1 MVAGIGPVQMT
12 GNINALRG
20 ALDSANATGGAG
32 ATDRT
37 GAAGDILDKI
47 GSTSDSKVAGAGGAG
62 FGQAVGDALQK
73 VGNQELAVQKAAEA
87 AATGDLRSVSDYMIA
102 ATESQLT
109 TQITVAVR
117 DRAISAFNDIMRMQI

>member
-1 MVAGIGPVQMT
+1 MVAGVGPVQMT

-20 ALDSANATGGAG
+20 ALDKATT
-32 ATDRT
+32 TDRM
-37 GAAGDILDKI
+37 GGAGDILDKI
-47 GSTSDSKVAGAGGAG
+47 GSTADSRVAGATGTG
-62 FGQAVGDALQK
+62 FGQAVGDALKK
-73 VGNQELAVQKAAEA
+73 VGNQEVAVEKAAEA

>member
-20 ALDSANATGGAG
+20 ALDKAG
-32 ATDRT
+32 ALDKG

-47 GSTSDSKVAGAGGAG
+47 GAADSKVAGAGGAG

>member
-20 ALDSANATGGAG
+20 ALDKANATGGAG
-32 ATDRT
+32 T
-37 GAAGDILDKI
+37 AGDILDKI
-47 GSTSDSKVAGAGGAG
+47 GSTSNIGASDSKVAGAGSAG

>member
-12 GNINALRG
+12 GNINAMRG
-20 ALDSANATGGAG
+20 ALDKATAADRAG
-32 ATDRT
+32 TSDL
-37 GAAGDILDKI
+37 LDKI
-47 GSTSDSKVAGAGGAG
+47 GSASDSRVAGATGTG
-62 FGQAVGDALQK
+62 FGRAVGDALEK
-73 VGNQELAVQKAAEA
+73 VGNQEVAVEKAAEA
-87 AATGDLRSVSDYMIA
+87 AATGDLRSVTDYMIA

>member
-20 ALDSANATGGAG
+20 ALDRANATGGA
-32 ATDRT
+32 

-47 GSTSDSKVAGAGGAG
+47 GTSNSGASDSKVAGAGNAG

>member
-1 MVAGIGPVQMT
+1 MVAGLGPVQMT

-20 ALDSANATGGAG
+20 ALDRAG
-32 ATDRT
+32 TLDKT